1 MAFIIV
7 IPLAQAQQIDSAPSG
22 HCCTLHFLLPPWSRF
37 KLNVSAGSQKRK
49 IHKPEGRNESR
60 FSLKSKRNRKRKYIL
75 SLFGQTRFYLD
86 KSCHYSD
93 KQTVW
98 AFGRCVQ
105 NDSMVGFSEETKR
118 KKRSLKRSEKIPVF
132 QPKHNARF
140 KCHHACN
147 RPT

>member
-1 MAFIIV
+1 V
-7 IPLAQAQQIDSAPSG
+7 L
-22 HCCTLHFLLPPWSRF
+22 LLPPWSRF

-140 KCHHACN
+140 NVIMHATVQHNTCCSFSEEIDN
-147 RPT
+147 NIFFAPRI